1 MITGTMSSAGKSF
14 VTAGLCRVFR
24 QDGFRTA
31 PFKSQNMALNS
42 YITKEGLEMGRAQV
56 MQAEAA
62 GIEPDV
68 RMNPILLKP
77 TSDQGSQV
85 IVGGEIYGTM
95 RAQEYYRHKEAL
107 IPEILKAYQSLSE
120 EYDIIVLEGAG
131 SPAEINLQSVDLVN
145 MGMAALSDS
154 PVILVGDIDRGG
166 VFAALYGTIMLLPEA
181 DRRRICGIVINKFRG
196 DIEILKPGL
205 TMIESL
211 TGVPV
216 LGVLPYV
223 PLDLDEEDSL
233 SERFRRRTTC
243 TASMLDLAVIRLPR
257 ISNFTDFQPLERIE
271 QVSLRYVTRVQE
283 LGNPDLI
290 LLPGTKSTM
299 ADLKWLRQ
307 TGLEAAVHKCHARGS
322 LIFGICGGMQM
333 LGETIADPLCT
344 EDGGSLRGMGLLPIR
359 TVFHTQK
366 RRTRIS
372 GTVCGASGVISALC
386 TQPVHGYEIHMGTT
400 TTSSQDAA
408 AVSPFLQLETGE
420 TDGFCSRDG
429 TVCGTYLH
437 GIFDTSEFTTQLLE
451 ILQAR
456 KGVDSSVRATAPDLA
471 AYKEAQYDRLAH
483 IIRTHLDLPKI
494 YRILE
499 DWSAK

>member
-1 MITGTMSSAGKSF
+1 
-14 VTAGLCRVFR
+14 
-24 QDGFRTA
+24 
-31 PFKSQNMALNS
+31 
-42 YITKEGLEMGRAQV
+42 
-56 MQAEAA
+56 
-62 GIEPDV
+62 
-68 RMNPILLKP
+68 
-77 TSDQGSQV
+77 
-85 IVGGEIYGTM
+85 
-95 RAQEYYRHKEAL
+95 
-107 IPEILKAYQSLSE
+107 
-120 EYDIIVLEGAG
+120 
-131 SPAEINLQSVDLVN
+131 
-145 MGMAALSDS
+145 
-154 PVILVGDIDRGG
+154 
-166 VFAALYGTIMLLPEA
+166 
-181 DRRRICGIVINKFRG
+181 
-196 DIEILKPGL
+196 
-205 TMIESL
+205 
-211 TGVPV
+211 
-216 LGVLPYV
+216 
-223 PLDLDEEDSL
+223 
-233 SERFRRRTTC
+233 
-243 TASMLDLAVIRLPR
+243 
-257 ISNFTDFQPLERIE
+257 
-271 QVSLRYVTRVQE
+271 
-283 LGNPDLI
+283 
-290 LLPGTKSTM
+290 
-299 ADLKWLRQ
+299 
-307 TGLEAAVHKCHARGS
+307 
-322 LIFGICGGMQM
+322 M

-400 TTSSQDAA
+400 TTTSSQDAA

-420 TDGFCSRDG
+420 TDGFCSHDG